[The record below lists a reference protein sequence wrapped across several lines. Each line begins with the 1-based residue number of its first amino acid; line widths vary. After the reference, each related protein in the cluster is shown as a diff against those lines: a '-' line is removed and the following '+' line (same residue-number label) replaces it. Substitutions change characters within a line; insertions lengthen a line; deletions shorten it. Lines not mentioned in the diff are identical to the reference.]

1 MKHCDLT
8 PLYQVNKKNLQNS
21 ESWVVEI
28 EKLNVEKLRSEN
40 FRSQWKKSVVN
51 KKYFEIA
58 VMLSENDQIYRLI

>member
-28 EKLNVEKLRSEN
+28 EKLNVEKLRSQN
-40 FRSQWKKSVVN
+40 FRSQ
-51 KKYFEIA
+51 
-58 VMLSENDQIYRLI
+58 